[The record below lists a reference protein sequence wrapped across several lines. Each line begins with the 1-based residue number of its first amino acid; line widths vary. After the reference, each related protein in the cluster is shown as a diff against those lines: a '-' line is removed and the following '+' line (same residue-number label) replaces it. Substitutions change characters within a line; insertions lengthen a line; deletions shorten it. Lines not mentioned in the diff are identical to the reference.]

1 MQTGNSVFLV
11 GDFAKDP
18 TDTLLL
24 LYEFEAKS
32 KLNDPTLNSLME
44 SVWEQ
49 PQIEVKTLEIIA
61 CKDCICTF
69 IVCTFIVLQAMKNSL
84 CYSFLFIWGD
94 QNYCVLH
101 SMQKM
106 MFFCPEANMLW
117 FSAVLGDLVKEW
129 P

>member
-1 MQTGNSVFLV
+1 MALLPVGSKIYTLWYTMWLSENESLHTGNSVSSV

-24 LYEFEAKS
+24 LYEFEARS
-32 KLNDPTLNSLME
+32 KLNDPTLHNLME

-69 IVCTFIVLQAMKNSL
+69 IVLQSHEKQL
-84 CYSFLFIWGD
+84 LLPFP
-94 QNYCVLH
+94 VH
-101 SMQKM
+101 
-106 MFFCPEANMLW
+106 
-117 FSAVLGDLVKEW
+117 LG
-129 P
+129 